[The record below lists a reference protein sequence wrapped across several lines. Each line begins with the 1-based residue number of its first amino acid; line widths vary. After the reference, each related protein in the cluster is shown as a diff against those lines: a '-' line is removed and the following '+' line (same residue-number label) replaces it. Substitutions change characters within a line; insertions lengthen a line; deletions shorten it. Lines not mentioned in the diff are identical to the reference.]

1 MAAGAQQP
9 NQGDSSTN
17 ILWGTAAIFMAVG
30 AIWFVFKNQI
40 VTLYLTIKLYEA
52 DLLNWAMGGH
62 FEQLRIGIMK
72 LLISPGA
79 VTLNQMVAVGDA
91 VGNYLR
97 YPYVIILSLLAIV
110 VYFGNSTRVYKNIYN
125 MKNLAKLEAVNW
137 PQISPVINL
146 DLLKVDIDKGPWAM
160 AMTPIQF
167 CKRYRLLEEVR
178 GQRQEGASRR
188 ERERVDIVLRR
199 GEANKIFALQLG
211 PLWRGPDKLPMH
223 IKALFAVF
231 AARMNADTKPAQ
243 NLLAQLSASSV
254 KKLNFAGVDELL
266 KKHWNTKA
274 VQRVVQSHAYVLTVM
289 ASMLVGAREDGV
301 QASAD
306 FLWLKPVDRRL
317 WYTLNT
323 VGRQTP
329 FIEVAGIFAHWVA
342 EKEAGYPLHV
352 PVIDEATKALEV
364 ALTEVVITTEDV
376 S

>member
-1 MAAGAQQP
+1 MAAGGQQP

-30 AIWFVFKNQI
+30 AIWFVFKDQI

-52 DLLNWAMGGH
+52 GLLNWFTGGH
-62 FEQLRIGIMK
+62 FEAVRIALLRM
-72 LLISPGA
+72 LVSPGS
-79 VTLNQMVAVGDA
+79 VTLNQMVIVGELVGDYMR
-91 VGNYLR
+91 YL
-97 YPYVIILSLLAIV
+97 YVAILSVLAVV

-137 PQISPVINL
+137 PQISPVVNL

-160 AMTPIQF
+160 ALTPLQY
-167 CKRYRLLEEVR
+167 CKRHRLLEEVS
-178 GQRQEGASRR
+178 GQRPEGVSRR
-188 ERERVDIVLRR
+188 ERERVEIVLRR
-199 GEANKIFALQLG
+199 GEANKMFALQLG
-211 PLWRGPDKLPMH
+211 PLWAGPDKLPLH
-223 IKALFAVF
+223 IKALFAIF
-231 AARMNADTKPAQ
+231 AARINADTKTAQ

-254 KKLNFAGVDELL
+254 KKLDYSGVNELL
-266 KKHWNTKA
+266 KKHWNTKG

-306 FLWLKPVDRRL
+306 FLWLKPIDRRL

-342 EKEAGYPLHV
+342 EKEAGVALRV
-352 PVIDEATKALEV
+352 PMIDEATKALEV